1 MNLSSS
7 SLTTFLL
14 LTLVANPALS
24 AGAPVREYQAPMHDS
39 QWMASEEKG
48 ECLLQHDIPGFG
60 DTKLRQSYR
69 EPLSF
74 ELHITQD
81 VSLGTQCQVA
91 IGPPPWRHGIPS
103 QSLGTIKIVPGAE
116 HIQAKGGAAQKIY
129 QGLEA
134 GMMASF
140 DCNKKG
146 LPLSRVRVVISP
158 VRYHVAL
165 PDFQR
170 CIASLAN
177 KKKAVSKSAKKSS
190 KKKVASKSVKKTIK
204 K

>member
-1 MNLSSS
+1 MNLAYSRE
-7 SLTTFLL
+7 TVILL
-14 LTLVANPALS
+14 LTLAAPILS
-24 AGAPVREYQAPMHDS
+24 ADTAVREYIAPMHDS
-39 QWMASEEKG
+39 LWLASEEKG

-60 DTKLRQSYR
+60 STKLSQSRR

-81 VSLGTQCQVA
+81 VALGTQCQVA
-91 IGPPPWRHGIPS
+91 ISPPPWRHGISS

-140 DCNKKG
+140 DCTQAG
-146 LPLSRVRVVISP
+146 APLSQVRVVISP
-158 VRYHVAL
+158 VRYLVAL

-170 CIASLAN
+170 CVASLA
-177 KKKAVSKSAKKSS
+177 S
-190 KKKVASKSVKKTIK
+190 KKKVASKPTKKGVKKKVAAKSVKKPK
-204 K
+204 KK